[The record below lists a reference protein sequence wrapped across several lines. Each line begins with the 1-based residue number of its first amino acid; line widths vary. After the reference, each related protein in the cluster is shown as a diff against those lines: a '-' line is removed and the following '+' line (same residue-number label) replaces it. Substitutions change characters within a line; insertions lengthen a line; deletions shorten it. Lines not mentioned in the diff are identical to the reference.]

1 MAITTA
7 APSSIAPSSISYDDC
22 VAQARGALAEV
33 DGWLSDREM
42 QFLVTLAAY
51 PTCAGEILELGA
63 YHGKSTIALA
73 LGTRLSDNA
82 TVHTIDPISGGPLQ
96 ENLHR
101 AGVAEDV
108 VHYHAPSTDETPQ
121 WSKPLRLLWHDGAND
136 LATVDDDLRQ
146 LTPWLVD
153 GAIVAF
159 HDVLNTS
166 GMRIFV
172 FTDAVLDNPHF
183 GVAGVCG
190 SIGWAQYRT
199 DPSATSEHRLA
210 KRRLA
215 RKLRR
220 LEPFHHPTR
229 NDRRSKLLYKFL
241 RANVP
246 HGPMPPATWLPKVA

>member
-1 MAITTA
+1 MPSALPSA
-7 APSSIAPSSISYDDC
+7 AAYEDC
-22 VAQARGALAEV
+22 IAQARAALAGV

-63 YHGKSTIALA
+63 YRGKSTIALA
-73 LGTRLSDNA
+73 HGARLSDDA
-82 TVHTIDPISGGPLQ
+82 TVHTIDPLPGEPLLK
-96 ENLHR
+96 NLR
-101 AGVAEDV
+101 QAGVHEQV
-108 VHYHAPSTDETPQ
+108 VHYQAPSTDETPI
-121 WSKPLRLLWHDGAND
+121 WSTPLRLLWHDGAND
-136 LATVDDDLRQ
+136 LATVDDDLTR

-172 FTDAVLDNPHF
+172 FTDAVLANPHF

-190 SIGWAQYRT
+190 SIGWAQYRI
-199 DPSATSEHRLA
+199 DPEATSEHRLA
-210 KRRLA
+210 KQRLY
-215 RKLRR
+215 RKLSR

-229 NDRRSKLLYKFL
+229 NGRRAKLLYKLL